1 MTLLNVYFNSIVADL
16 PRLYNQ
22 IVLAQK
28 KIEGKST
35 IIKSYIKEINKL
47 FIEDKI
53 LDQITSMQKSI
64 TSL

>member
-1 MTLLNVYFNSIVADL
+1 MSLLDVYFNKIVANL
-16 PRLYNQ
+16 HILYNQ

-35 IIKSYIKEINKL
+35 IIKSYIKEINEL